1 MSHSSQHRLRAAFV
15 LQEGE
20 LLLVGAER
28 TRIPVGPRA
37 AGLGVLASGPQR
49 AAQLVHL
56 GKQLQ
61 KGQGQLKSF

>member
-1 MSHSSQHRLRAAFV
+1 M